1 MHTELNVVYAVF
13 FTNSN
18 VNAVATLM
26 FETTK
31 TLLKTE
37 DYFQYVA
44 QKVMN
49 DNNSDS
55 FTAHYASHFIQKPSP
70 QQCRKIMSLDIISTI
85 NPIGSMKTW
94 GNSLCTL
101 CMKETIE
108 IIDNSRHWLG

>member
-1 MHTELNVVYAVF
+1 MEHH
-13 FTNSN
+13 
-18 VNAVATLM
+18 
-26 FETTK
+26 
-31 TLLKTE
+31 
-37 DYFQYVA
+37 FQDVA
-44 QKVMN
+44 QNVA
-49 DNNSDS
+49 NNKNSKS
-55 FTAHYASHFIQKPSP
+55 FTAHFAKHFTQKPSP